1 MTRDEIH
8 VNLHGAMGELA
19 GVLWFIGWLFTL
31 AYAQLAWW
39 QALLGVIIW
48 PYYLGVAAR

>member
-8 VNLHGAMGELA
+8 VDMRGAMGELVGA
-19 GVLWFIGWLFTL
+19 LWFVGWLFTL

-39 QALLGVIIW
+39 QSLLGLLIW
-48 PYYLGVAAR
+48 PYYLGAALR